1 MHHNYSLFVEGSYD
15 LSARPVMEH
24 EPKVSVQLYGRE
36 CYFSLHFDDLAAV
49 YTFIDRLAKAAATLD
64 AQVDYGPAEDLTP
77 QDIAQALAG
86 AGVVPVSVIDRPV
99 TSPLLS

>member
-49 YTFIDRLAKAAATLD
+49 YTFIDRLAKAAARLD
-64 AQVDYGPAEDLTP
+64 DGPAEDLTP

-86 AGVVPVSVIDRPV
+86 AGVVPDRPA
-99 TSPLLS
+99 TAPALLS